1 MTESLNTAREDLA
14 KIVDRLAAENPEIVE
29 QYAKVFADDD
39 ATAGQWISYGITQ
52 SDSLGAAES
61 APAPAAEESVPDPV
75 AEEEWESIS
84 VDPFTDEDFLD
95 EEFECEDPDVEM
107 VG

>member
-1 MTESLNTAREDLA
+1 MTESLNAAREELA
-14 KIVDRLAAENPEIVE
+14 RIVDRLAAENPETLA

-52 SDSLGAAES
+52 SDSIAAVES
-61 APAPAAEESVPDPV
+61 TPAATAEESTPNAD
-75 AEEEWESIS
+75 AEEDLDAITVAS
-84 VDPFTDEDFLD
+84 FTDEDFLD